1 MTETNKKQ
9 STTAFYAEAT
19 ELVLTEMQTSSDGL
33 SNNEAK
39 KRLAAYGKN
48 ELAEGKEKESIDEIC
63 GTVQG
68 FYDSGFTCCCNH
80 LSNCIS

>member
-48 ELAEGKEKESIDEIC
+48 ELA
-63 GTVQG
+63 
-68 FYDSGFTCCCNH
+68 FYS
-80 LSNCIS
+80 L